1 MTTRIAEHPIS
12 EAILNRWSP
21 RAYDTKEV
29 PEEILHRVFEAAR
42 WAPSANN
49 KQPWRY
55 LVANTPEQ
63 LEIFHSFIL
72 EGNLAWAH
80 KAPVLT
86 LLISQ
91 NDYGMNSFDAGT
103 SWGFLALQATK
114 EGLITHP
121 MGGIDREKA
130 REVLNISAEY
140 DIHLA
145 IAIGYQGDAAELPER
160 FQEREVPSTR
170 KPLEEVLIHGSF
182 K

>member
-1 MTTRIAEHPIS
+1 MTTRTTEHSIS
-12 EAILNRWSP
+12 EVILNRWSP
-21 RAYDTKEV
+21 RAYDTKQV
-29 PEEILHRVFEAAR
+29 STTILNRLFEAAR

-49 KQPWRY
+49 KQPWHY
-55 LVANTPEQ
+55 IVASTPEQ
-63 LEIFHSFIL
+63 LEVFHSFIL

-86 LLISQ
+86 LLISK

-121 MGGIDREKA
+121 MGGIDRDKA
-130 REVLNISAEY
+130 REVLHIPAEY

-145 IAIGYQGDAAELPER
+145 IAIGYQGDASELPER

-170 KPLEEVLIHGSF
+170 KPLEEVVMHGSF